1 MAMQVSRD
9 LVRNDHVAETPL
21 GAKIELMSH
30 QRTLLHRCLELEQG
44 YPIFVADTGTLTTRV
59 GVIADPPRTGR
70 TFIVLA
76 LALQTLAPRTMRTLM
91 LSNALVELRV
101 HLSPATPVPASV
113 FVVPVVT
120 VAKWRACVAAFL
132 PPDVNVLWV
141 TARHHVTDACANVFS
156 HRLVIVTSVQ
166 YARFAANTRSLCF
179 DRVVF
184 DDAELLSPL
193 FGPALTS
200 RFTWFVSPLESF
212 LSPAQRPR
220 CCIHGML
227 AGVAA
232 TLPRGHLQLSSLVI
246 RNDPLFVAES
256 LAEAHRGPLPEAE
269 PPPEVVDV
277 RCRAAPDAAELARA
291 VRERGVRALAALLPR
306 CNARAHSVPTLQRQL
321 RRRDPDGAC
330 CICLNPVGDRV
341 RLICCLTS
349 FCAPCIARWL
359 EPGGRACPMCNAR
372 ADPSS
377 SWLPEADAAELRP
390 EWEPGGR
397 KRESPSLTRLQ
408 VLEMVIEH
416 RLGDVIVICARD
428 DVPRVRILFLL
439 NNVPCHAQRLPGMHR
454 GAHTLASARDLKY
467 VTELVAFS
475 GDVDAGAV
483 SVYDLMKLFKSD
495 SSNLRVWK
503 LLEASFGQM
512 NSEILC

>member
-1 MAMQVSRD
+1 
-9 LVRNDHVAETPL
+9 
-21 GAKIELMSH
+21 
-30 QRTLLHRCLELEQG
+30 
-44 YPIFVADTGTLTTRV
+44 
-59 GVIADPPRTGR
+59 
-70 TFIVLA
+70 
-76 LALQTLAPRTMRTLM
+76 
-91 LSNALVELRV
+91 
-101 HLSPATPVPASV
+101 
-113 FVVPVVT
+113 
-120 VAKWRACVAAFL
+120 
-132 PPDVNVLWV
+132 
-141 TARHHVTDACANVFS
+141 
-156 HRLVIVTSVQ
+156 
-166 YARFAANTRSLCF
+166 
-179 DRVVF
+179 
-184 DDAELLSPL
+184 
-193 FGPALTS
+193 
-200 RFTWFVSPLESF
+200 
-212 LSPAQRPR
+212 
-220 CCIHGML
+220 
-227 AGVAA
+227 
-232 TLPRGHLQLSSLVI
+232 
-246 RNDPLFVAES
+246 
-256 LAEAHRGPLPEAE
+256 
-269 PPPEVVDV
+269 
-277 RCRAAPDAAELARA
+277 
-291 VRERGVRALAALLPR
+291 
-306 CNARAHSVPTLQRQL
+306 
-321 RRRDPDGAC
+321 
-330 CICLNPVGDRV
+330 
-341 RLICCLTS
+341 
-349 FCAPCIARWL
+349 
-359 EPGGRACPMCNAR
+359 MCNAR